1 MGRKRPDSLVSGRL
15 RGGMDMAVVA
25 MFLFIS
31 LFAFGGDYFG
41 WTDPTGY
48 VQLSLVS
55 CFVFGIICGIRVK
68 S

>member
-1 MGRKRPDSLVSGRL
+1 MVGVPN
-15 RGGMDMAVVA
+15 MAVVA
-25 MFLFIS
+25 MFLFIAV
-31 LFAFGGDYFG
+31 FTFGKDYFG
-41 WTDPTGY
+41 WSDPAGY

>member
-1 MGRKRPDSLVSGRL
+1 
-15 RGGMDMAVVA
+15 MAVVA
-25 MFLFIS
+25 MFLFIAV
-31 LFAFGGDYFG
+31 FTFGQDYFG
-41 WTDPTGY
+41 WTDPRGY

>member
-1 MGRKRPDSLVSGRL
+1 
-15 RGGMDMAVVA
+15 MAIVA
-25 MFLFIS
+25 MFLFIAV
-31 LFAFGGDYFG
+31 FAFGQNYFG
-41 WTDPTGY
+41 WSDPAGY

>member
-1 MGRKRPDSLVSGRL
+1 MYKQFYDGLQATHLPLATL
-15 RGGMDMAVVA
+15 
-25 MFLFIS
+25 FLFIAV
-31 LFAFGGDYFG
+31 FTFGKDYFG
-41 WTDPTGY
+41 WSDPAGY